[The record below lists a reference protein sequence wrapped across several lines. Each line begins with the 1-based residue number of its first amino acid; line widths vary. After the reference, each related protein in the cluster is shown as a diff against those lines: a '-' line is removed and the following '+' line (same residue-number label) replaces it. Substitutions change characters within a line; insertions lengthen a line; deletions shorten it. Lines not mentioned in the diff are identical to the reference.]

1 MPEAEVTTTKEPS
14 ALITGREAQ
23 DMLGISRQTF
33 QRLVGAGGLERV
45 RIKGLGWPKYRR
57 ADVEKLISGEEGI
70 P

>member
-1 MPEAEVTTTKEPS
+1 MPEAQVTEERS

-23 DMLGISRQTF
+23 RILGIGKATF
-33 QRLVGAGGLERV
+33 QRLVGAGGLEPV

-57 ADVEKLISGEEGI
+57 ADVERLVAGEERI